1 MRVTFDPAKDAANL
15 EKHGISL
22 LDAMGFE
29 WDTALVWSD
38 TRQDYGEP
46 RMVALGYIGLR
57 IMCLCSWTAHQRN
70 RPSAASSV

>member
-29 WDTALVWSD
+29 WDTALVWPD
-38 TRQDYGEP
+38 TRQDYEKKANT
-46 RMVALGYIGLR
+46 REVKRYAE
-57 IMCLCSWTAHQRN
+57 T
-70 RPSAASSV
+70 